1 MYTDL
6 SLLNLWGRK
15 QNTYESKNPKTILS
29 RFTHFGSWNKD
40 LGLTMILSQKWE
52 LRKDLTDV
60 QFKTASTHDP
70 PFVSLELAET
80 SLDFPYKYWLDS
92 DSSGSPVYL
101 GPSLYGDIWAALQ
114 RITNFSY
121 SMVWHDFISSLTQT
135 GPLPVTDQGWH
146 LVVSSSLMPQRQ
158 KDTANARTKC
168 KKFPEYGDL
177 GSWAV
182 SLRHKIA
189 GVSKILIA
197 SNQSTVPTE
206 SGPVR

>member
-1 MYTDL
+1 MLL
-6 SLLNLWGRK
+6 SK
-15 QNTYESKNPKTILS
+15 
-29 RFTHFGSWNKD
+29 
-40 LGLTMILSQKWE
+40 KWE

-121 SMVWHDFISSLTQT
+121 SMV
-135 GPLPVTDQGWH
+135 
-146 LVVSSSLMPQRQ
+146 
-158 KDTANARTKC
+158 
-168 KKFPEYGDL
+168 
-177 GSWAV
+177 
-182 SLRHKIA
+182 
-189 GVSKILIA
+189 
-197 SNQSTVPTE
+197 
-206 SGPVR
+206 